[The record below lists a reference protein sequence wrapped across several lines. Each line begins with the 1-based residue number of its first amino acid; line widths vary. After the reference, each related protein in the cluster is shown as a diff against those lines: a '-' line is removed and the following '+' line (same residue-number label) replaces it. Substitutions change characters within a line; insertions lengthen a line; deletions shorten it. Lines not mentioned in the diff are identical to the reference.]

1 MWYCPNCGKDNN
13 DAFCSDCGTRRPE
26 EFNEVTADFSADNN
40 ASAGFGTQP
49 NYYEPTAQ
57 QTNNY
62 YEPTAQQPSYE
73 QPVQQQAYD
82 PGAYSYTPQP
92 QPPKKKS
99 NAVLWI
105 ICIVLALVL
114 AGAAAFGIYT
124 YMDIQEG
131 YSDSVD
137 DDDEDN
143 NEEEDEKDK
152 DKDEKQDSKKLG
164 NKKKNVN
171 KIKNTKIEQII
182 SDNSDYTTF
191 GIYVKNLDNDYEYG
205 YNDDEEFLASAMG
218 QIVILNTVSSFIE
231 TDDIDIDEEE
241 YYFSYLPNGKEAPD
255 SKDEDGEYVTIK
267 KYIEDVATYGDNN
280 KSNHL
285 IDYIAELDGSDN
297 GFDVINDM
305 LEDRDYDV
313 TKVNRKTYTNEK
325 YIDKSSLP
333 NSTSPY
339 EIGNLFEELI
349 NNGNIGSQRYM
360 MNMFKSV
367 GNDGKAIGLMKYIP
381 SHFASCNA
389 NAFTSQVT
397 NNVAVIS
404 DGKTEIVVALLATTD
419 ESKKTIETNDE
430 REYVQSLILE
440 YILETQF
447 EE

>member
-26 EFNEVTADFSADNN
+26 EFNEVTADFSADNS

-49 NYYEPTAQ
+49 
-57 QTNNY
+57 NY

-152 DKDEKQDSKKLG
+152 DKDEKDDSKKPN

-367 GNDGKAIGLMKYIP
+367 GNEGKAIGLMKYIP